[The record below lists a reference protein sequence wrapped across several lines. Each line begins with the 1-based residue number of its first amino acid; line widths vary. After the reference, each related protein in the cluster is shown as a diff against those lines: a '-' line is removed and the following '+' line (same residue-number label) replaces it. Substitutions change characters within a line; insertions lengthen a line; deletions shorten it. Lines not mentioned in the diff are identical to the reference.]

1 MGVLWRLMRWH
12 YPTEDKAE
20 DSRIEELAN
29 RKCRSEDVD
38 ENFWEESV
46 KSARGRGVYLCL
58 SWEKGVMREGFT
70 DWRAYMPKLE
80 RGLQG

>member
-1 MGVLWRLMRWH
+1 MRWH

-58 SWEKGVMREGFT
+58 SWEKGVVREGFT
-70 DWRAYMPKLE
+70 DWRAYVPKLE